1 MTTTPMTTT
10 PDDLMAH
17 TPPPGGDW
25 HRLRDHLDATAELAA
40 GFADAFGA
48 ADLARQVG
56 LLHDIGKARPEFQ
69 RYLRLNHEQPG
80 KKHQTI
86 DHKGAG
92 TLAALTV
99 WEPLAFLI
107 DGHHGGLKDGGELRT
122 KLKELRAG
130 PNGAPVLDIATRA
143 GLVPARPA
151 DLAAP
156 APLPREALALWLRM
170 LFSAL
175 VDADHTDTA
184 RHMNPDH
191 REPPPAPA
199 IAELAARLRDDQARF
214 AAPGAQTGGPDGLA
228 DDVAR
233 VRNEVYR
240 ACLAAADERPGFFRL
255 TVPTGG
261 GKTRSGLAFALEH
274 AARHGQRRVI
284 VALPY
289 LAITEQTSKTFR
301 EVLGERA
308 VLEHYSGAGDRVA
321 DDGRDAAG
329 AQDDAAT
336 WRRTAAATW
345 DAPVVVT
352 TTVQLFES
360 LFADRTARCR
370 KLHRIARSVL
380 ILDEVQSL
388 PPGLLAPIL
397 TALRVLV
404 DHFGVTVVFSTATQ
418 PALGDAPGFADLKA
432 VTREIV
438 PDPADL
444 FARLRRVTYTWPEAR
459 ETQTWDQVA
468 ARMAEA
474 DQALAVVNTRADAL
488 KLLDALGAL
497 DPGDRPLHLS
507 TLLCGAH
514 RRDVLADI
522 RGRLE
527 RGEPCRVVSTQVV
540 EAGVD
545 LDFPLVLRA
554 LGPLDRVVQAA
565 GRCNRNGRLAGLG
578 EVVVFRPEEGGLPPG
593 AYRIATQ
600 ITESMLAEGGV
611 DPDDPE
617 SFRRYFKDLF
627 GTVTLDAKGIGDL
640 NGRQAFATIAEE
652 FRMIEDDG
660 ETVLVDYR
668 RSEGK
673 DSRDREEDDWQSDE
687 ATNKESIFE
696 RLVGRL
702 ERAGAGR
709 GRPGQA
715 QQLMREAQPWT
726 VSMRGA
732 DLKRAADR
740 GFAREVLPEF
750 WIWTGNYHAT
760 RGLSWSDLSP
770 GALISG

>member
-1 MTTTPMTTT
+1 MTTP

-48 ADLARQVG
+48 ADLARQAG

-143 GLVPARPA
+143 GLVPTRPP

-156 APLPREALALWLRM
+156 APPREALALWLRM
-170 LFSAL
+170 LFSSL

-214 AAPGAQTGGPDGLA
+214 AAPAAGTDGLA

-240 ACLAAADERPGFFRL
+240 ACLAAADEPPSFFRL

-444 FARLRRVTYTWPEAR
+444 FTRLRRVSYAWPEAR
-459 ETQTWDQVA
+459 ETRTWDQVA

-488 KLLDALGAL
+488 KLLDALGTL

-522 RGRLE
+522 RARLE

-565 GRCNRNGRLAGLG
+565 GRCNRNGRMVGLG

-600 ITESMLAEGGV
+600 ITEAMLAGGGI

-640 NGRQAFATIAEE
+640 NGRQAFATIGTE
-652 FRMIEDDG
+652 FKMIEEDG
-660 ETVLVDYR
+660 VSVLVDYLGYGVR
-668 RSEGK
+668 RDPSQKPWIDTPRTPLADALALAGSGRPRPGESGRLLRAAQPFTV
-673 DSRDREEDDWQSDE
+673 SLRDREIQR
-687 ATNKESIFE
+687 A
-696 RLVGRL
+696 
-702 ERAGAGR
+702 AGAGLAAELLPGLWR
-709 GRPGQA
+709 WDGRYDP
-715 QQLMREAQPWT
+715 
-726 VSMRGA
+726 V
-732 DLKRAADR
+732 
-740 GFAREVLPEF
+740 
-750 WIWTGNYHAT
+750 
-760 RGLSWSDLSP
+760 RGLQWEGMAAGDL
-770 GALISG
+770 IV